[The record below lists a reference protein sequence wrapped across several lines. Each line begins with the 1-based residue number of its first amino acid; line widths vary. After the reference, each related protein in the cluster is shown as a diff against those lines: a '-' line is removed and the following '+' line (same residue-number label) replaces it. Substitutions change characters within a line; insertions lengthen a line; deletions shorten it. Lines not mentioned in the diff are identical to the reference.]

1 MNMRLFSVAILI
13 IGATWIFASAP
24 SEGSTTDGKIPA
36 PQVGFLAPEFTLKT
50 INGESIDISDFRGQ
64 AVLINLW
71 ATWCP
76 PCRAEMPDMQ
86 QAYERYNEQGFTI
99 LAINATNQDSI
110 PAVEAF
116 ISEHG
121 LTFPILLDTQGDVS
135 KLYQLRS
142 LPTSF
147 FVDPD
152 GIIQEVIIGGP
163 MSEALLFTRIEN
175 LLSEMR

>member
-1 MNMRLFSVAILI
+1 
-13 IGATWIFASAP
+13 
-24 SEGSTTDGKIPA
+24 
-36 PQVGFLAPEFTLKT
+36 
-50 INGESIDISDFRGQ
+50 
-64 AVLINLW
+64 
-71 ATWCP
+71 
-76 PCRAEMPDMQ
+76 
-86 QAYERYNEQGFTI
+86 
-99 LAINATNQDSI
+99 QDSI